1 MDLKEMHVT
10 VRERAPI
17 AAEHVE
23 LIGGLFHQGLARA
36 ARSLSGLVGHE
47 IAAIDGRIEVLP
59 LAQALALVGPA
70 ERATVGV
77 HVGLN
82 GQIDAHV
89 VLLFTPA
96 EARRLVDLMLKRSL
110 GGTEK
115 FEELARPALAEA
127 GNVMGSS
134 FAIVLGDRTGSP
146 LWSTPPSV
154 RVDMAQALVDGLIAT
169 AIDERSEVLV
179 GVTSFAETGAEPQT
193 PIRGTFLFVP
203 EPDGLATL
211 LQALEQ
217 SK

>member
-1 MDLKEMHVT
+1 MDLKEMHVS
-10 VRERAPI
+10 VRERVPI
-17 AAEHVE
+17 AAEQVE
-23 LIGGLFHQGLARA
+23 LIGGLFRQGLARA
-36 ARSLSGLVGHE
+36 ARSLSEMVGE
-47 IAAIDGRIEVLP
+47 DVAAVDGRIEVLP

-96 EARRLVDLMLKRSL
+96 EARRLVDLMLQRIG
-110 GGTEK
+110 GGTER
-115 FEELARPALAEA
+115 FDELARPALAEC

-179 GVTSFAETGAEPQT
+179 GVTSFAQVNAEPRT
-193 PIRGTFLFVP
+193 PVRGTFLFVP
-203 EPDGLATL
+203 EPDGLTTL
-211 LQALEQ
+211 LEALERPQ
-217 SK
+217 

>member
-1 MDLKEMHVT
+1 MELKEMHVT
-10 VRERAPI
+10 VKERVPI
-17 AAEHVE
+17 AAGQVE
-23 LIGGLFHQGLARA
+23 LIGGLFHQGLSRA
-36 ARSLSGLVGHE
+36 ADSLSGLVGHQ

-96 EARRLVDLMLKRSL
+96 EARRLVDLMLQRT
-110 GGTEK
+110 GGTGK
-115 FEELARPALAEA
+115 FEELARPALAEC
-127 GNVMGSS
+127 GNIMGSA
-134 FAIVLGDRTGSP
+134 FAIVLGDRTGEP

-179 GVTSFAETGAEPQT
+179 GVTSFAEVSAEPQA
-193 PIRGTFLFVP
+193 PVRGTFLFVP

-211 LQALEQ
+211 LQALER
-217 SK
+217 SA